1 MASIATMF
9 SASQLSE
16 QQKQAL
22 TGWAAGGAS
31 IADLQRRLKE
41 EFGLGVTYMEARLMV
56 LDLGIEIQT
65 PPEQQKPKATEPAG
79 EEDDDDDDPPA
90 AAAGRVHVSVDQLAL
105 PGALVSGK
113 VRFSD
118 GQSAVWMV
126 DQFGRPALDPDT
138 AGYRPPPEDNADFQR
153 QLSTVLRRQG
163 F

>member
-22 TGWAAGGAS
+22 AGWAAEGAS

-41 EFGLGVTYMEARLMV
+41 EFDLGVTYMEARLMV
-56 LDLGIEIQT
+56 LDLGIQIQQA
-65 PPEQQKPKATEPAG
+65 PEQEKPKAPEPAG
-79 EEDDDDDDPPA
+79 EDDDEDDDAPA

-138 AGYRPPPEDNADFQR
+138 AGYRPPPEDIAEFQR